1 MRLIIGAELEPD
13 EHDAVLKGYSDRA
26 ALQDLLSRNFQAVLT
41 EVNDRLFLKRL
52 EALQWLIKHEHLDI
66 KVAVRRRGM
75 YHEKIGVLEDSS
87 GDFVVFQ
94 GSANES
100 LYALSPDFNYESI
113 NVFRSWREGDEEYF
127 AAHVESFRTL
137 WSGQSATTLVVDF
150 PEASRR
156 ELLSR
161 KFIEVERSFT
171 ELELNEEAA
180 EDLNRT
186 DRPEL
191 SVPSSFEVFEHQR
204 VSLEKWQRQDG
215 VGILDLATGA
225 GKTFTAL
232 YAATKFLMVNQRLF
246 LVIAVPYQVL
256 AEQWEE
262 ELGMFGAKPI
272 MCSSRNSN
280 WDQDLAIKIDAFR
293 TERANFVSVI
303 CVNATLASERFQA
316 LIARIRDNGSFL
328 FVGDECHHHGTIRY
342 NRALPENAGMRLGLS
357 ATYER
362 HGDADGTARLESYYG
377 GIANTFS
384 LAEAIEKGFLVPYR
398 YNLVL
403 VELSSSESE
412 VYEQIA
418 KRIKDRF
425 RALRGA
431 GTANPLEDDVIKALL
446 LKRSRFLGTL
456 NSKRDKLE
464 ELVSQGHV
472 TPRTLIYCGEG
483 KSQIE
488 DDSDSEIDTEELQ
501 NIDMVTRM
509 ISAKGFRVSR
519 FTSRE
524 GADERREILSMFR
537 TGNIEVLTAIR
548 CLDEGVNIPACETA
562 FILASSTNPRQFIQR
577 RGRILRKSPGKLS
590 ATLWD
595 FLPLP
600 PRSSVSDEHEK
611 QILRKELGRI
621 SEFSRHSM
629 NFMDTYRALTPLLH
643 RYGLGA
649 DFLLGAT
656 ESDPAEVSV
665 TGEADGSAESA

>member
-13 EHDAVLKGYSDRA
+13 EHDAVMKGYSDRA
-26 ALQDLLSRNFQAVLT
+26 ALQDALYRNFQAVLT
-41 EVNDRLFLKRL
+41 EVNDRLFVKRL
-52 EALQWLIKHEHLDI
+52 EALQWLIKHDHLDI

-113 NVFRSWREGDEEYF
+113 NVFRSWREGDDEYF

-137 WSGQSATTLVVDF
+137 WSGQSASTLVVDF

-156 ELLSR
+156 QLLSR
-161 KFIEVERSFT
+161 KFVQVGSSFT
-171 ELELNEEAA
+171 ELEM
-180 EDLNRT
+180 DYGSSGDPTRV

-191 SVPSSFEVFEHQR
+191 FVPVSFEVFEHQR
-204 VSLEKWQRQDG
+204 ISLEKWQKKDG
-215 VGILDLATGA
+215 IGILDLATGA

-232 YAATKFLMVNQRLF
+232 YAATKFLKVNQRLF

-262 ELGMFGAKPI
+262 ELAMFGAKAI
-272 MCSSRNSN
+272 MCSSRNAN
-280 WDQDLAIKIDAFR
+280 WEQDLAIKVDAFR
-293 TERANFVSVI
+293 TERTNFVPVI
-303 CVNATLASERFQA
+303 CVNATLATDRFQS
-316 LIARIRDNGSFL
+316 LVARIRDSGSFL

-342 NRALPENAGMRLGLS
+342 NRALPENADMRLGLS

-362 HGDADGTARLESYYG
+362 HGDPEGTARLESYYG
-377 GIANTFS
+377 SIANTFS
-384 LAEAIEKGFLVPYR
+384 LADAIEKGFLVPYR

-403 VELSSSESE
+403 VELSSSESDL
-412 VYEQIA
+412 YEQIA
-418 KRIKDRF
+418 QKIKERF
-425 RALRGA
+425 RALRGT
-431 GTANPLEDDVIKALL
+431 GTTSPLEDDVIKALL

-456 NSKRDKLE
+456 SSKRAKLE
-464 ELVSQGHV
+464 ALVSQGHV

-483 KSQIE
+483 KAQI
-488 DDSDSEIDTEELQ
+488 DDDADADIDSADLQ
-501 NIDMVTRM
+501 NIDLITRM
-509 ISAKGFRVSR
+509 ISTKGFRVSR

-524 GADERREILSMFR
+524 APDERREILSMFR

-577 RGRILRKSPGKLS
+577 RGRILRRSPGKLS

-629 NFMDTYRALTPLLH
+629 NFRETYQLLTPLLQ
-643 RYGLGA
+643 RYDLGA
-649 DFLLGAT
+649 DFLLGADDKDAFAGDDPN
-656 ESDPAEVSV
+656 SDK
-665 TGEADGSAESA
+665 